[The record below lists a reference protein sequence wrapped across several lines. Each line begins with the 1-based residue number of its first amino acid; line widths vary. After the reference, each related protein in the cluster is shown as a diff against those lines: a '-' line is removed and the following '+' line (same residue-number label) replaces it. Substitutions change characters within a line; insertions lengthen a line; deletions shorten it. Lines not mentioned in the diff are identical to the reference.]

1 MSTACDGTEAVEV
14 STDLS
19 DYFNSSKVWQLS
31 TPEKNKGARRAITSR
46 GGDGHGHYEEDSNS
60 GSEHSQGSGM
70 MYLYNAALGMHKN
83 LDNSEETNSSFV
95 SLEVDLSRISGSDI
109 SDIRTSPDESFQQ
122 GVKNCVGDDVVT
134 RSCVTPSRLKL
145 LKSSPAEGSMFKP
158 RNPGRE
164 KANALN
170 FSDIALSPI
179 AAQAGSIAVKLG
191 RPSRL
196 NYPCAL
202 FPDMDGLSPGLAVKM
217 SGLRVDEPSP
227 ISHANQSGF
236 DLRLVGENCILDM
249 SSCVEERGSMN
260 EIPSG
265 LKPRQTMAQIKH
277 GSHNPTNCAKT
288 PSCDIDRR
296 RYRTVV
302 PARVFMNEPND
313 FPYQDDSFSVRSQTV
328 ATSPSDYSGA
338 SRACLP
344 SRSLL
349 HSFDAVYEF

>member
-1 MSTACDGTEAVEV
+1 VSTAYDGTEAVEV
-14 STDLS
+14 AADLS

-31 TPEKNKGARRAITSR
+31 TPEKNKGTRRAITTR
-46 GGDGHGHYEEDSNS
+46 GGDEHDHYEESDS
-60 GSEHSQGSGM
+60 GSGHSHGTGM
-70 MYLYNAALGMHKN
+70 MYLYNAALGMHEN
-83 LDNSEETNSSFV
+83 LDHSEETNASFV
-95 SLEVDLSRISGSDI
+95 SLGIDLSRISGSDI

-122 GVKNCVGDDVVT
+122 ELKNCFGDDFLT
-134 RSCVTPSRLKL
+134 RTDVTPSRLAP
-145 LKSSPAEGSMFKP
+145 LKSSPAQGSMCAT
-158 RNPGRE
+158 RNPRPG

-217 SGLRVDEPSP
+217 HGLRVDEHSP
-227 ISHANQSGF
+227 ISQANQSGF
-236 DLRLVGENCILDM
+236 DLRSVGENCILDM

-260 EIPSG
+260 RTPPG
-265 LKPRQTMAQIKH
+265 LKPRDTVARIKH
-277 GSHNPTNCAKT
+277 GSHNCAKT
-288 PSCDIDRR
+288 SSCGMDRR

-302 PARVFMNEPND
+302 PARVFMDEPDD
-313 FPYQDDSFSVRSQTV
+313 FPDQDDSFSVRSETV
-328 ATSPSDYSGA
+328 ETSSSSGDFSGS

-344 SRSLL
+344 PRSLL
-349 HSFDAVYEF
+349 RSFDAVNEF